1 MQVVILAGGF
11 GTRLS
16 EYTSEIPKPMVK
28 IGGKPIL
35 FHIMSHY
42 ASYGFRDFIVLLGY
56 KSEVVIDYFSNL
68 KLRGSDIS
76 IDFTSG
82 EIQIHNSI
90 DIDWKVTLVNSGE
103 ESMTG
108 GRLLYAKKY
117 LADSRFMLTYG
128 DGLSDINVTNL
139 LDFHYSHKKMATVT
153 AVRPV
158 ARFGELEI
166 VDNSC
171 MVKSFTEKPH
181 ASQGWINGGF
191 FVFENEFIG
200 EIDNHLTVLEQ
211 KPMESVAQS
220 ENLVAYLHDGFWQ
233 CMDTKRDLDY
243 LNSIYSKG
251 PPWNIKR

>member
-139 LDFHYSHKKMATVT
+139 LDFHYSHKK
-153 AVRPV
+153 
-158 ARFGELEI
+158 
-166 VDNSC
+166 
-171 MVKSFTEKPH
+171 
-181 ASQGWINGGF
+181 NGNCNCSPAGCK
-191 FVFENEFIG
+191 I
-200 EIDNHLTVLEQ
+200 
-211 KPMESVAQS
+211 
-220 ENLVAYLHDGFWQ
+220 W
-233 CMDTKRDLDY
+233 
-243 LNSIYSKG
+243 
-251 PPWNIKR
+251 